1 MARKSTLNEQLIEEL
16 CKWVAD
22 DVPFRFCAEGCG
34 VLYPTFIHWMK
45 KGESDFDNG
54 VESLEAELFD
64 RVKKTYASV
73 VRESVK
79 IIRTKPMGWQ
89 GQAWI
94 RQRRDNEFM
103 DKQEIVSNGEQVIVN
118 LGNLKG
124 KHTKVNKDA

>member
-1 MARKSTLNEQLIEEL
+1 MARKSVLNKELIDEL
-16 CKWVAD
+16 CKWVED

-34 VLYPTFIHWMK
+34 ITFITFNNWMK
-45 KGESDFDNG
+45 KGEDDFENEI
-54 VESLEAELFD
+54 ESLEAELFY
-64 RVKKTYASV
+64 RIKKTYASV
-73 VRESVK
+73 VRESVR

-103 DKQEIVSNGEQVIVN
+103 DKQEFVSNGEQVIVN

-124 KHTKVNKDA
+124 KHNKVDKDA